1 MVGDN
6 TMSKQYVNIRKK
18 TSKAGNEYLSGF
30 LKDEDTNF
38 YINKTKEGKSHLS
51 KQVGKGT
58 SFEDIGIF
66 ETKSGD
72 YGNYEQL
79 VADGKLY
86 RLAKSKNGGEPLTYS
101 QGERAG
107 QPVTDRD
114 GQQVYAA
121 PLLLTIQADKPKE
134 N

>member
-1 MVGDN
+1 
-6 TMSKQYVNIRKK
+6 
-18 TSKAGNEYLSGF
+18 LSGF

-66 ETKSGD
+66 EAKSGD

-86 RLAKSKNGGEPLTYS
+86 RLAKSKNGGEPLTYSQGVTYS